1 MTMALYKG
9 TAVQY
14 VGVKDAEFM
23 KTCIKCADD
32 MVVKMLRDGFS
43 LDFVGEQVK
52 KQMDEM
58 EQSMCVAQEK
68 DKSNG
73 KFIPYQ
79 EILSERYKEW
89 LAEAYSHKMT
99 GEEFIIIWFVN
110 VATLLKLKVVENDN
124 ENGWLCSF
132 SNK

>member
-1 MTMALYKG
+1 
-9 TAVQY
+9 
-14 VGVKDAEFM
+14 
-23 KTCIKCADD
+23 
-32 MVVKMLRDGFS
+32 
-43 LDFVGEQVK
+43 
-52 KQMDEM
+52 MDEM